1 MVRVLLNIHRI
12 ACFCIAAS
20 VCAFAVRASG
30 QEDVPTPAPME
41 APAYMVPDEP
51 AVGPWN
57 EYEPDPDYGDE
68 GGYGPSGE
76 WDGVGGI
83 WDSPLRLHHSSIDGR
98 SVGRGQPLRGTS
110 WLNRPFEVGVDFG
123 ALVTTKA
130 FAPNSRRNNDIL
142 GALHA
147 GWDWDHYWGS
157 QFRFAWSTP
166 DLAMGVGNV
175 IPSNN
180 FYIYDLSL
188 MYYPWGDSR
197 VRPYYRAGFGLTNVN
212 LINDLGSKQNES
224 LFTIPFGVGVKYQIH
239 RTMVFRGEI
248 VDNLAF
254 GQNDVGTLNNF
265 TLTFGV
271 EWRFGGQPPTYWG
284 WRPY

>member
-1 MVRVLLNIHRI
+1 V
-12 ACFCIAAS
+12 
-20 VCAFAVRASG
+20 VCGWALRAPG
-30 QEDVPTPAPME
+30 QENVPTPAPLE
-41 APAYMVPDEP
+41 APADNAPMAAPP
-51 AVGPWN
+51 AGPWN
-57 EYEPDPDYGDE
+57 EYEPDS
-68 GGYGPSGE
+68 GYGVD
-76 WDGVGGI
+76 DGFVESQDSTG
-83 WDSPLRLHHSSIDGR
+83 WEESFWESPLRLHHSSIDGR

-123 ALVTTKA
+123 ALVTTSE

-142 GALHA
+142 GAFHL

-157 QFRFAWSTP
+157 QFRFVWSTP
-166 DLAMGVGNV
+166 DLATYSGDV

-197 VRPYYRAGFGLTNVN
+197 VRPYYRAGFGITNVN
-212 LINDLGSKQNES
+212 LINDEGGKQTES
-224 LFTIPFGVGVKYQIH
+224 LFTIPFGVGIKYQLH

-254 GQNDVGTLNNF
+254 GQNDVNTLNNF

>member
-1 MVRVLLNIHRI
+1 
-12 ACFCIAAS
+12 
-20 VCAFAVRASG
+20 
-30 QEDVPTPAPME
+30 ME
-41 APAYMVPDEP
+41 APAYMVPDGP
-51 AVGPWN
+51 VVGPWN
-57 EYEPDPDYGDE
+57 EYEPVPDYGDD
-68 GGYGPSGE
+68 GGYGPSEE
-76 WDGVGGI
+76 WEGAGGF

-142 GALHA
+142 GALHL

-166 DLAMGVGNV
+166 DLATGVGNV